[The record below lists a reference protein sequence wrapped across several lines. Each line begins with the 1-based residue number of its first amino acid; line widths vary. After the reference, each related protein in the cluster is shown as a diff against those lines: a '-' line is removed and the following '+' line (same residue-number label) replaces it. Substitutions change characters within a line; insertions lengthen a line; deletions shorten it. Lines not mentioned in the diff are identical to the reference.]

1 MKAAS
6 LSITKVEFI
15 HIKVEANSDF
25 EGEHSSEFHQ
35 LDYSFSGVVFK
46 RRMSLQ
52 YDKTKSEDPRS
63 FIFGLSIMLNDEDQD
78 SEKSD
83 GLKLPYKIDIK
94 AVAYMRLESDRL
106 QGYDRFRGIR
116 VTGYSI
122 LYGAIREM
130 VSNLTARGPNGMWSL
145 PAADFLAAAEEEA
158 RRDEEKRQEYLAQP
172 RTPDRK
178 KPVKRLKKKPE

>member
-6 LSITKVEFI
+6 LSITKVEFV

-25 EGEHSSEFHQ
+25 DGEYSSEFHQ
-35 LDYSFSGVVFK
+35 LDYSFSGIFFK

-52 YDKTKSEDPRS
+52 YDTTKSEDPRN

-78 SEKSD
+78 LERSG

-106 QGYDRFRGIR
+106 QGFERFRGIR
-116 VTGYSI
+116 VTGYSV

-145 PAADFLAAAEEEA
+145 PAADFLTAAVEEA
-158 RRDEEKRQEYLAQP
+158 GRDEEKRQEYLAQSK
-172 RTPDRK
+172 TLDRK
-178 KPVKRLKKKPE
+178 KTVKRLKKKTE